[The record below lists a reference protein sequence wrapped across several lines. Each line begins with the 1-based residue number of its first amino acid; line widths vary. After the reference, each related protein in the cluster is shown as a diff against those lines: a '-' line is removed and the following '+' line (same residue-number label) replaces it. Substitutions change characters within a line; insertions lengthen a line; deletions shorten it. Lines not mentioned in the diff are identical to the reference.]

1 MKIHGVDHVHIFQP
15 DLEKAADFYSYIM
28 GCRFIDTIDHNQA
41 YIKVTFSDNGL
52 EIVEPYGPNK
62 FEIPELMEKYGPGI
76 GTVGF
81 KVPEIESAIAEMED
95 KGVELISRSSYSWRP
110 PGEVDIKACAFRPE
124 SLRGLPVEFVEFQ
137 EMTPISIAA
146 LNWIQRRS
154 WKHDKSKPQ
163 AFFAERINHLN
174 LYQKDLEAAARFY
187 SNLFEMKW
195 VGPFEKPDLK
205 LRVAYS
211 DVGINI
217 YQPMGDDPF
226 GVSALIEK
234 RGEGVGSLGFKVP
247 DLEAAISEL
256 ESKGV
261 RLLGRGE
268 YADNPEVDLR
278 VAAFDPDSCFGLP
291 LELVEFQQTTPVA
304 VANLTWIQEMPWMD
318 I

>member
-1 MKIHGVDHVHIFQP
+1 MMRIAGVDHVHIFQP
-15 DLEKAADFYSYIM
+15 DLEKAANFYSDIM
-28 GCRFIDTIDHNQA
+28 GCRFIETIDHAQA

-52 EIVEPYGPNK
+52 EIVQPYGPNK

-81 KVPEIESAIAEMED
+81 KVPEIESAIAEMEE

-124 SLRGLPVEFVEFQ
+124 SLHGLPVEFVEFQ
-137 EMTPISIAA
+137 SVSPISVAA
-146 LNWIQRRS
+146 LNWIKRRQ
-154 WKHDKSKPQ
+154 WKQETKKQQ

-174 LYQKDLEAAARFY
+174 LYQNDIEISARFF
-187 SNLFEMKW
+187 SNLFGMRW
-195 VGPFEKPDLK
+195 VGPFEKPELK

-217 YQPMGDDPF
+217 YQPTGDDRL
-226 GVSALIEK
+226 GVSRLIK
-234 RGEGVGSLGFKVP
+234 NRGEGVGSLGFKVP
-247 DLEAAISEL
+247 DLEAAIKEL

-268 YADNPEVDLR
+268 YADNSSADLK
-278 VAAFDPDSCFGLP
+278 VAAFDPETCFGLP
-291 LELVEFQQTTPVA
+291 IELVEFQQTTPVA
-304 VANLTWIQEMPWMD
+304 VANLTWIQEMPWM
-318 I
+318 